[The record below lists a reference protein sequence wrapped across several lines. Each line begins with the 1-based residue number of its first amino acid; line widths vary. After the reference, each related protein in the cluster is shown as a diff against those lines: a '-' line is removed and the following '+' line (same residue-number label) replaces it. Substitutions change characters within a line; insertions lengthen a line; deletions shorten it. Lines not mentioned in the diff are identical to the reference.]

1 MWSNDFCCVSQAAV
15 HTDKASPVNNKSAT
29 AENGSVHTDPVKAEP
44 QVSADEEEKLQR
56 QEEEDKEE
64 LEFPHDLLPSID
76 LDLSTELSLTWG
88 TSLG

>member
-1 MWSNDFCCVSQAAV
+1 AAV
-15 HTDKASPVNNKSAT
+15 HTDKVNPLKNKSAT
-29 AENGSVHTDPVKAEP
+29 AENGSVHTDSVKAEP
-44 QVSADEEEKLQR
+44 QESADEEEKPQR

-64 LEFPHDLLPSID
+64 LDID